1 MNENIKIFLDYISF
15 ELGLS
20 SNTLEAYEMDLISFV
35 TFLES
40 ISIKTIE
47 DVSRDDVLQYMLSER
62 ERGMKDTTISRRL
75 VSIRLFFSY
84 LAKNKIIPN
93 NITDIMDFPKIAH
106 VLPDFLTL
114 DEVDNLL
121 NAVSGKDIYSLRDKA
136 ILEMIYSTGLRV
148 SELTNLK
155 TENILSEELCIRCIG
170 KGGKERIIPYGETAR
185 GILQVYMN
193 KARPKLQTEASK
205 SFIFLTRTGRPMS
218 RQRIWQLIKKYAID
232 ADIRKRISPHTLRH
246 SFASHLLSKGGDL
259 RVIQELLGHA
269 DIATTQIYT
278 HVDTDKFKSAHSA
291 FHIRG

>member
-1 MNENIKIFLDYISF
+1 MNEKIKIFLDYISF

-40 ISIKTIE
+40 ILIKTLK

-84 LAKNKIIPN
+84 LAKNNIIPN

-121 NAVSGKDIYSLRDKA
+121 NSVSGKDIYSLRDKA
-136 ILEMIYSTGLRV
+136 IFEIIYSTGLRV

-185 GILQVYMN
+185 GILQVYMD

-218 RQRIWQLIKKYAID
+218 RQRIWQLIKKYAIA
-232 ADIRKRISPHTLRH
+232 ADIKKRISPHTLRH

-259 RVIQELLGHA
+259 RVIQELLGHS

>member
-1 MNENIKIFLDYISF
+1 VKENIKVFLDYISF

-20 SNTLEAYEMDLISFV
+20 TNTLEAYEMDLIFFAD
-35 TFLES
+35 FLES
-40 ISIKTIE
+40 ISIKTLN
-47 DVSRDDVLQYMLSER
+47 DVSRDDVLQYLLAER

-84 LAKNKIIPN
+84 LAKNKIIPT
-93 NITDIMDFPKIAH
+93 NITDIMDFPKITH

-114 DEVDNLL
+114 EEVDDLI
-121 NAVSGKDIYSLRDKA
+121 NAASGEDIYSRRDKA
-136 ILEMIYSTGLRV
+136 IFEIIYSTGLRV

-170 KGGKERIIPYGETAR
+170 KGGKERIIPYGEKAR
-185 GILQVYMN
+185 AVLQVYME
-193 KARPKLQTEASK
+193 KARPKLQSESSK
-205 SFIFLTRTGRPMS
+205 SFIFLTRTGGHMS
-218 RQRIWQLIKKYAID
+218 RQRIWQLIKKYAIH
-232 ADIRKRISPHTLRH
+232 AGIYKNISPHTLRH

-259 RVIQELLGHA
+259 RVIQEMLGHA

-278 HVDTDKFKSAHSA
+278 HVDTNKFKSAHSF

>member
-1 MNENIKIFLDYISF
+1 VKENIKVFLDYISF

-20 SNTLEAYEMDLISFV
+20 TNTLEAYEMDLISFAD
-35 TFLES
+35 FLES
-40 ISIKTIE
+40 ISIKTLN
-47 DVSRDDVLQYMLSER
+47 DVSRDDVLQYLLAER

-84 LAKNKIIPN
+84 LAKNKIISN
-93 NITDIMDFPKIAH
+93 NITDIMDFPKITH

-114 DEVDNLL
+114 EEVDDLI
-121 NAVSGKDIYSLRDKA
+121 NAASGEDIYSLRDKA
-136 ILEMIYSTGLRV
+136 IFEIIYSTGLRV

-170 KGGKERIIPYGETAR
+170 KGGKERIIPYGEKAR
-185 GILQVYMN
+185 AVLQVYME
-193 KARPKLQTEASK
+193 KARPKLQSESSK
-205 SFIFLTRTGRPMS
+205 SFIFLTRTGGYMS
-218 RQRIWQLIKKYAID
+218 RQRIWQIIKKYAIQ
-232 ADIRKRISPHTLRH
+232 AGIYKNISPHTLRH

-259 RVIQELLGHA
+259 RVIQEMLGHA

-278 HVDTDKFKSAHSA
+278 HVDTNKFKSAHSA

>member
-1 MNENIKIFLDYISF
+1 MKENIKIFLDYISF

-20 SNTLEAYEMDLISFV
+20 MNTLEAYEMDLISFV

-40 ISIKTIE
+40 ISIKDLK
-47 DVSRDDVLQYMLSER
+47 DVSRDDVLQYLLSQR

-75 VSIRLFFSY
+75 VSVRLFFSY

-114 DEVDNLL
+114 EEVDNLL

-136 ILEMIYSTGLRV
+136 IFEIIYSTGLRV

-155 TENILSEELCIRCIG
+155 AENILSEELCIRCIG

-185 GILQVYMN
+185 GILQVYMD
-193 KARPKLQTEASK
+193 KARPKLQTESSK
-205 SFIFLTRTGRPMS
+205 SFIFLTRTGGPMS
-218 RQRIWQLIKKYAID
+218 RQRIWQLIKKYAIQ
-232 ADIRKRISPHTLRH
+232 AGINKKISPHTLRH
-246 SFASHLLSKGGDL
+246 SFASHLLSQGGDL
-259 RVIQELLGHA
+259 RVIQEMLGHA

-278 HVDTDKFKSAHSA
+278 HVDTNKFKSAHSA

>member
-1 MNENIKIFLDYISF
+1 MQENIKIFLDYISF

-20 SNTLEAYEMDLISFV
+20 RNTLEAYEMDLISFV

-40 ISIKTIE
+40 ISIKTLN

-84 LAKNKIIPN
+84 LAKNKIIAN

-114 DEVDNLL
+114 EEVDNLL
-121 NAVSGKDIYSLRDKA
+121 NAVSGEDIYSLRDKA
-136 ILEMIYSTGLRV
+136 IFEIIYSTGLRV

-155 TENILSEELCIRCIG
+155 AENILSEELCIRCIG

-185 GILQVYMN
+185 GILQVYMD

-205 SFIFLTRTGRPMS
+205 SFIFLTRTGGPMS
-218 RQRIWQLIKKYAID
+218 RQRIWQLIKKYAIQ
-232 ADIRKRISPHTLRH
+232 AGINKKISPHTLRH
-246 SFASHLLSKGGDL
+246 SFASHLLSQGGDL
-259 RVIQELLGHA
+259 RVIQEMLGHA

-278 HVDTDKFKSAHSA
+278 HVDTNKFKSAHSA